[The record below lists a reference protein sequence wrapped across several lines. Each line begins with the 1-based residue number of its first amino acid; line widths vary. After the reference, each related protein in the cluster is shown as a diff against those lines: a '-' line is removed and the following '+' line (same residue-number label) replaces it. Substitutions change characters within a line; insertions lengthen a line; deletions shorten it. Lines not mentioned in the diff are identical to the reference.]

1 MVRDSDSAR
10 VHLVMVPNPAFH
22 PQGDFAL
29 LGSRLAL
36 DGAPRSTYGNIGL
49 YDTAL
54 FRELP
59 RGKKLQLL
67 PLYRDWIGRGIVS
80 GELYT
85 GPWANVGTPD
95 DLAALD
101 AAFRTRS
108 GS

>member
-1 MVRDSDSAR
+1 V
-10 VHLVMVPNPAFH
+10 
-22 PQGDFAL
+22 
-29 LGSRLAL
+29 
-36 DGAPRSTYGNIGL
+36 

-59 RGKKLQLL
+59 RGVKLRLL
-67 PLYRDWIGRGIVS
+67 PLFERWIAAGWVS

-101 AAFRTRS
+101 AHLRHNGPSAS
-108 GS
+108 GCRRREEEP